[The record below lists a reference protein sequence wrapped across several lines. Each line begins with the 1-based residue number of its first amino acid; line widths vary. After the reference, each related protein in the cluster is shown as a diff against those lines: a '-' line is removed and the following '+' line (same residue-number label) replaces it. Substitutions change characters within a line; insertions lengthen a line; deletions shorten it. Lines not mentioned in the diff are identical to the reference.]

1 MLEFLSVLVARAE
14 HNSLGLASARQKKEI
29 RVNEVLKSY

>member
-1 MLEFLSVLVARAE
+1 MLEFLSVLVARAK
-14 HNSLGLASARQKKEI
+14 HISRDLAFARQEKEI